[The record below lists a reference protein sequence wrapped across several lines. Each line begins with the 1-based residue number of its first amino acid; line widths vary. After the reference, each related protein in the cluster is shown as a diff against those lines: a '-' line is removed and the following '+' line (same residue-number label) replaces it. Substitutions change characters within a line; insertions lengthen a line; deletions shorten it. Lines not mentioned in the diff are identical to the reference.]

1 MNTLIQQVLNFKQM
15 EYNSE
20 NVLIRSHIE
29 LCAFLKNIVES
40 FSPVFAEKKIFKS
53 FASNQ
58 KEIWMNLDVLKIESI
73 FVNIIS
79 NAVKYMPESGG
90 EIHVAIRQEGDRNTI
105 VVSDNG
111 IGIKKED
118 LSYIFIRFYQ
128 SKTGR
133 KHTNGSGIGLYIVK
147 KFVEL
152 HGGRIEVHSQGEGY
166 GTTVKVEFPLS
177 DENRVPIQE
186 HSDIQEGIVE
196 DNSFPVLLI
205 IDDNQEMVSFLIETF
220 SKTYRCLK
228 AFNGKEGLSVVREN
242 TVDLIIVDEM
252 MPEMGGLEFCR
263 VLRRNQPTASIPAIM
278 LTAKDD
284 LETEKNSIKAG
295 VDIFMP
301 KPFDIDKLSL
311 RLVQLQE
318 RRNSLE
324 QRIRIENISKPV
336 VEESFQSNDEILL
349 AKVVSVIE
357 ENMENTEFNVTML
370 SDLMDIDGK
379 QLYRKLKQLTG
390 SSPVDY
396 IRQIRMK
403 KAAVLLAQKKFSVS
417 EVMYMVGYTNASY
430 FQDVSS
436 QSLI

>member
-1 MNTLIQQVLNFKQM
+1 M

-147 KFVEL
+147 KFD
-152 HGGRIEVHSQGEGY
+152 
-166 GTTVKVEFPLS
+166 GTSWWK
-177 DENRVPIQE
+177 NR
-186 HSDIQEGIVE
+186 
-196 DNSFPVLLI
+196 
-205 IDDNQEMVSFLIETF
+205 
-220 SKTYRCLK
+220 
-228 AFNGKEGLSVVREN
+228 
-242 TVDLIIVDEM
+242 
-252 MPEMGGLEFCR
+252 
-263 VLRRNQPTASIPAIM
+263 
-278 LTAKDD
+278 
-284 LETEKNSIKAG
+284 
-295 VDIFMP
+295 
-301 KPFDIDKLSL
+301 
-311 RLVQLQE
+311 
-318 RRNSLE
+318 
-324 QRIRIENISKPV
+324 
-336 VEESFQSNDEILL
+336 
-349 AKVVSVIE
+349 
-357 ENMENTEFNVTML
+357 
-370 SDLMDIDGK
+370 
-379 QLYRKLKQLTG
+379 
-390 SSPVDY
+390 SP
-396 IRQIRMK
+396 
-403 KAAVLLAQKKFSVS
+403 
-417 EVMYMVGYTNASY
+417 
-430 FQDVSS
+430 
-436 QSLI
+436 